1 MTLPTAPAIADSK
14 RRSLAP
20 SVPAIVFLFWLLVTP
35 LVLANRMLNA
45 DGDLPRHLRHG
56 ETILATGDVIRR
68 EVFTYTRPGIE
79 FVGME
84 VGSQLLYTWVHRA
97 TGLAGVELA
106 ASAIIAAAF
115 ALIAAFLIRRG
126 TDPLL
131 AFLTA
136 MAAAM
141 VGMLH
146 WAARPHVV
154 SYVLIVLLLA
164 MLERERLP
172 RWWHYALLFLIWA
185 NLHGGWVFGGLLC
198 GIYMVGWFL
207 ESRLPQAPP
216 EAMARARNALMG
228 GLVAAAAC
236 FATPYGAK
244 LPAHIVHHFTERFLL
259 DNTNEFRSPDF
270 HMLGPKF
277 FLAALLV
284 LLFAFAIARE
294 RPRLPRLL
302 LIVAGV
308 YFSLVS
314 MRNITVFAL
323 TALPVAALS
332 LDAAWRRLPDP
343 RRLRIGFARASAVS
357 TTWPWVGLGVLMSLV
372 LALRHGRAGSVQLV
386 PDTFDPRIFP
396 VAAVARFRAER
407 LTGRIFH
414 EFTWGGY
421 MLYAWPE
428 QKIFIDGGTDVLG
441 PELMK
446 THMEIMGLHPQWREH
461 LADWHVEWALLEPRR
476 ALAAQLAREPGW
488 RLEHCDRTAVLFHHD
503 DTTARTDSLA
513 VQRLGVCADT
523 TSTASLRA
531 GQ

>member
-1 MTLPTAPAIADSK
+1 MTSRQSLGAADHGT
-14 RRSLAP
+14 RSPAP

-35 LVLANRMLNA
+35 LLLANRMLNA

-56 ETILATGDVIRR
+56 ETILATGDVIRL
-68 EVFTYTRPGIE
+68 EPFTYTRPGIE

-84 VGSQLLYTWVHRA
+84 VGSQLLYTWVHRVA
-97 TGLAGVELA
+97 GLAGVELA

-115 ALIAAFLIRRG
+115 ALLAAFLIRRG

-131 AFLTA
+131 GFLTA

-146 WAARPHVV
+146 WVARPHVV
-154 SYVLIVLLLA
+154 SYVFIVLLLA
-164 MLERERLP
+164 MLERERP
-172 RWWHYALLFLIWA
+172 PKWWQYALLFLIWT

-207 ESRLPQAPP
+207 EARLPHAPP
-216 EAMARARNALMG
+216 YAMARARNALLG

-236 FATPYGAK
+236 FVNPYGAK
-244 LPAHIVHHFTERFLL
+244 LPAHIVYHFKERFLL

-270 HMLGPKF
+270 HMIGPKF

-284 LLFAFAIARE
+284 LLFAFAITRE

-308 YFSLVS
+308 YFALISQ
-314 MRNITVFAL
+314 RNITVFAL

-332 LDAAWRRLPDP
+332 FDAAWRRLPDP
-343 RRLRIGFARASAVS
+343 RGLRAGFARASAAAS
-357 TTWPWVGLGVLMSLV
+357 TWPWVGVGTLLALV
-372 LALRHGRAGSVQLV
+372 LALRHGRVGGVEVV
-386 PDTFDPRIFP
+386 PDRFDPQIFP
-396 VAAVARFRAER
+396 VALVEQARAER
-407 LTGRIFH
+407 LEGRIFH

-421 MLYAWPE
+421 LLYAWPE

-441 PELMK
+441 PDLMR
-446 THMEIMGLHPQWREH
+446 THMEITRLQPGWREH
-461 LADWHVEWALLEPRR
+461 LAGWQVDWALLAPRTP
-476 ALAAQLAREPGW
+476 LASQLAHEPGW
-488 RLEHCDRTAVLFHHD
+488 RLDRCDRTAALFHHD
-503 DTTARTDSLA
+503 GATAASDSLA
-513 VQRLGVCADT
+513 PQRLGVCADT
-523 TSTASLRA
+523 ARTDTARA
-531 GQ
+531 GR